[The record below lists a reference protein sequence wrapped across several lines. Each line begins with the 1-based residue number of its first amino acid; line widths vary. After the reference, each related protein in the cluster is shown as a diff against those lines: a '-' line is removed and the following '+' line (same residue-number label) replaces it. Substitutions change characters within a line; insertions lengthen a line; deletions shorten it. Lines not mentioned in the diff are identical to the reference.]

1 MRRTSSNYRTTST
14 EKDAAGGGRG
24 LGWVLGAKRGCP
36 GAERMVS
43 QPWSG
48 GLAGLRGN
56 AKFKQYKIL
65 CNVVRAVKS
74 QES

>member
-1 MRRTSSNYRTTST
+1 MLL
-14 EKDAAGGGRG
+14 AGGGACGGSLVPGR
-24 LGWVLGAKRGCP
+24 RCP

-56 AKFKQYKIL
+56 AKFKQCKIL
-65 CNVVRAVKS
+65 CNVVRGSKKVKVLERYLEIEQLFS
-74 QES
+74 L